1 MAQREPGAGPE
12 APAASVPPPQRY
24 GRYVALLAL
33 VILALIT
40 LNTILTRPNG
50 ATGVAPGAPLPPFA
64 VPLALGSLEGDADV
78 ATRADEGEAGRV
90 PACRLRGPRILNICA
105 LYEGHPVV
113 LALFVAGG
121 SCARVLG
128 QMQALVAAFPGVR
141 FAAVE
146 IRGDRGQLRRLVRVH
161 GLTFPVGID
170 RDGALAALYKV
181 ASCPQVTLA
190 YPGGEVQSR
199 PLLASPA
206 PGELRARVGQLVAAS
221 RARGWRGAGG

>member
-1 MAQREPGAGPE
+1 MARREDDAG
-12 APAASVPPPQRY
+12 APAPATAPAQHY
-24 GRYVALLAL
+24 GRYVGLLAL

-40 LNTILTRPNG
+40 LNTILTKPNG
-50 ATGVAPGAPLPPFA
+50 STGVSPGSPLPPFA

-90 PACRLRGPRILNICA
+90 PACKERGPAILNICA
-105 LYEGHPVV
+105 LYDRGPVV

-121 SCARVLG
+121 SCADVLG
-128 QMQALVAAFPGVR
+128 EMQALAPHYPGVR

-146 IRGDRGQLRRLVRVH
+146 IRGDRGQLRRLVRTR

-170 RDGALAALYKV
+170 RDGSLAALYKV

-190 YPGGEVQSR
+190 YPGGIVQSK

-206 PGELRARVGQLVAAS
+206 PGELQARVQQLVTAS
-221 RARGWRGAGG
+221 RARGWREGGGA